1 MPTARKYARMSFSRY
16 FVISFLDYLVVLIF
30 SMLIY
35 ALIDL
40 CLPSIP
46 SYSSLNESAVSYK
59 NSLTSLVIESGIS
72 EKGIDGNLLDKDELT
87 IAFLKKNIVASYEEN
102 GRSDELSLIY
112 SGVAPITEDKDDNV
126 YYYFVVYKQNNLD
139 IYEDDSNYGQD
150 YFESLLG
157 ENFYFDE
164 GFSRISYENCQKLNE
179 HLVNGE
185 GNEDALYD
193 EIYGSYYGALRT
205 AEEDI
210 KNSNKD
216 YVSLNTVFEKSIDD
230 LFKIKIASILS
241 SYIFVSLIHFLLV
254 PLLLKDGKTL
264 VSNVMKGMLVKD
276 DEGNLKFHDILFN
289 VLSSL
294 VINLSCV
301 LLMVFFLF
309 GSSSYEVISSIY
321 FGFFNVIYAALVS
334 FLYIILDLFFRL
346 IFKYK
351 VGIAEFLTKT
361 QRLDLRK
368 EIAEKSDGRE

>member
-241 SYIFVSLIHFLLV
+241 SYIFVSLIHFFLV